1 MGVGRVRDKGALA
14 IKRGVL
20 AAVAIKLRFYHGR
33 AICHATSAK
42 NTACAAPMLAVLAL
56 SATSYAPLAPRRV
69 VGHRAPVVSMD
80 GEFDP
85 SLMLGPG
92 QKFGP
97 TAPAHPAEK

>member
-1 MGVGRVRDKGALA
+1 
-14 IKRGVL
+14 
-20 AAVAIKLRFYHGR
+20 
-33 AICHATSAK
+33 
-42 NTACAAPMLAVLAL
+42 MLAVLAL